1 MQAAAR
7 PSSVV
12 THFPASSNDHA
23 ALATLGRRRRPRRPV
38 LKETVAVVVVVTDTV
53 SVTGTGTAAA
63 APTADH
69 CMCMIE
75 PMARTPK
82 ITDPDEIR
90 RRIAEQ
96 GRWWHEI
103 ELAPG
108 LVTPGDDSNREKLPV
123 LEEIG
128 LPTRLDRVRS
138 LDIGCSDGFFSFELE
153 NRGAEV
159 VAMDFVDASSTG
171 FSTAS
176 EILGSRVEYRIENVY
191 NLNPKDHGTFDLVF
205 FLGVLYHLRQPLAAL
220 DSIRSIMKEGAEL
233 YVATF
238 LIDEHVSLPRGGE
251 VTTLHALNPVLLE
264 IPLWQAFPDDSL
276 NGDFTNCFAPN
287 MCALHVALE
296 EAEFKVE
303 ASIARPGAGFVRA
316 TAVRNDLAAKYRILD
331 GRLHDTP
338 FDPDV
343 PYYLD
348 EEGSVHDL
356 TGRREDSVADQ
367 TSPPFDRRS
376 WWRRFRN
383 R

>member
-1 MQAAAR
+1 MID
-7 PSSVV
+7 PM
-12 THFPASSNDHA
+12 
-23 ALATLGRRRRPRRPV
+23 PRKPR
-38 LKETVAVVVVVTDTV
+38 
-53 SVTGTGTAAA
+53 
-63 APTADH
+63 
-69 CMCMIE
+69 
-75 PMARTPK
+75 

-108 LVTPGDDSNREKLPV
+108 IVTPGDDSNREKLPV
-123 LEEIG
+123 LEELG
-128 LPTRLDRVRS
+128 LSSRLDGVRA

-153 NRGAEV
+153 KRGAEV

-171 FSTAS
+171 FSTAG

-191 NLNPKDHGTFDLVF
+191 NLNPEEHGTFDLVF

-220 DSIRSIMKEGAEL
+220 DSIRSIMREGGEL
-233 YVATF
+233 FVATF
-238 LIDEHVSLPRGGE
+238 LIDEHVQLPEGE
-251 VTTLHALNPVLLE
+251 LTTLRDLNPTLLN
-264 IPLWQAFPDDSL
+264 IPLWQAYPGDSL

-287 MCALHVALE
+287 MRALHVALE

-303 ASIARPGAGFVRA
+303 ASISRPGAGFVRA
-316 TAVRNDLAAKYRILD
+316 SAVTNALAAKYRVLD
-331 GRLHDTP
+331 DRLHGSP
-338 FDPDV
+338 FDPKV

-356 TGRREDSVADQ
+356 TGRRDDNVAEP
-367 TSPPFDRRS
+367 TSPQFDRRS